1 MLQNVLPDE
10 IRELIEHHNW
20 QQLARVRV
28 DWPDYDIVAPEVAD
42 FMRELDKRDRV
53 LFFRAL
59 PRDLAVE
66 VFAYLDSDMTDTL
79 LYELTDAE
87 TRHLLAELD
96 PDDRTALLEE
106 LPGQVTQRLLNM
118 LSPEDLK
125 EARKLLGY
133 PDESVGRIMTPNYVA
148 LRPDW
153 TIARAIEHIRYYGH
167 ESETLMIVYVT
178 EHSGKLIDALSLQR
192 VVLADPDSLVQ
203 DIMDFSFVSV
213 SAYEDQEEAVR
224 IMRKYDR
231 IVLPVVDSVG
241 VLLGII
247 TSDDVLDV
255 AEEEATED
263 FQLQAAVAPLKRSY
277 WEATVWTL
285 FRSRI
290 GWLAGLILVN
300 LLSSGVIA
308 AYEEV
313 LAAYVALAFF
323 IPLIID
329 TGGNAGSQSA
339 MLMIRSLSTGD
350 IRLGQWFRVLGKE
363 LLVGLFIGVV
373 LGAMGM
379 ALGSLRGGLQVG
391 IVVLLTLTSII
402 LVTNFIGMI
411 LPFILTKIKMDPAI
425 ASGPLITSVADAVGL
440 LIYFG
445 YAGMILS
452 MAL

>member
-10 IRELIEHHNW
+10 IREHIESHNW

-28 DWPDYDIVAPEVAD
+28 DWPDFDIVAPEVAD

-106 LPGQVTQRLLNM
+106 LPGQVTQRLLSM

-153 TIARAIEHIRYYGH
+153 TIARATEHIRYYGH

-192 VVLADPDSLVQ
+192 VVLADPESLVQ

-263 FQLQAAVAPLKRSY
+263 FHRQAAVAPLKKSY

-290 GWLAGLILVN
+290 GWLAGLVLVN
-300 LLSSGVIA
+300 LLSGGVIA

-323 IPLIID
+323 IPMIIA
-329 TGGNAGSQSA
+329 TAGNAGSQSA

-350 IRLGQWFRVLGKE
+350 IRLSQWLRVLGKE
-363 LLVGLFIGVV
+363 LLVGLFIGGV
-373 LGAMGM
+373 LGGMGM
-379 ALGSLRGGLQVG
+379 ALGSLHGGIQVG
-391 IVVLLTLTSII
+391 LVVLFTMTSVI

-411 LPFILTKIKMDPAI
+411 LPFVLTRLKLDPAN

-445 YAGMILS
+445 FAGLILS
-452 MAL
+452 MAV

>member
-1 MLQNVLPDE
+1 MLQNVLPDQ
-10 IRELIEHHNW
+10 IRELIELNNW
-20 QQLARVRV
+20 QQLARTRV
-28 DWPDYDIVAPEVAD
+28 GWPDYDIVAPEVAD

-79 LYELTDAE
+79 LVELTDAE

-153 TIARAIEHIRYYGH
+153 TIARAIEHIRQYGH
-167 ESETLMIVYVT
+167 ESETLTIVYVT

-192 VVLADPDSLVQ
+192 VVLADPESHVQ
-203 DIMDFSFVSV
+203 DIMDYSFVSV

-247 TSDDVLDV
+247 TSDDVLDI

-263 FQLQAAVAPLKRSY
+263 FHRQAAVAPLKKSY
-277 WEATVWTL
+277 WEAGIWTL

-290 GWLAGLILVN
+290 GWLSGLIIVN

-350 IRLGQWFRVLGKE
+350 IRMNQWFRVVGKE
-363 LLVGLFIGVV
+363 LVIGLFIGIV
-373 LGAMGM
+373 LGFMGL
-379 ALGSLRGGLQVG
+379 ALGSLRGGVQVG
-391 IVVLLTLTSII
+391 MVVLLTLTSII
-402 LVTNFIGMI
+402 IVTNFIGMI
-411 LPFILTKIKMDPAI
+411 LPFILTKLKMDPAI

-445 YAGMILS
+445 YAGLLLHMV
-452 MAL
+452 A